1 VTAGSDFSISIGGA
15 REVAVEFVYFVP
27 GGPTSD
33 VPPEGPISGVPPGG
47 DLTSEPASFRIKG
60 VGADEG

>member
-1 VTAGSDFSISIGGA
+1 MTAGSDFSISTG
-15 REVAVEFVYFVP
+15 RDRKVAMEFVYFVP

-33 VPPEGPISGVPPGG
+33 VPPGGPTSDVPPGG